1 MLKFTALFALSFA
14 AIAAAGASDGMLP
27 GDACDLSIFLRDH
40 DGPSSLD
47 SASSANEPVDLGNT
61 TFDPFAFVNYPV
73 IVNMMFNTQGMTQS
87 LAPTQT
93 EAAFAEMATSTQTAD
108 RDDEN
113 VVVDE
118 AGKHGAVAPENVGRC
133 VRVGSGCSSS
143 SCRGSMCYMGAED
156 HRCHVYKP
164 EACVNCYCVKVA

>member
-1 MLKFTALFALSFA
+1 
-14 AIAAAGASDGMLP
+14 
-27 GDACDLSIFLRDH
+27 
-40 DGPSSLD
+40 
-47 SASSANEPVDLGNT
+47 
-61 TFDPFAFVNYPV
+61 
-73 IVNMMFNTQGMTQS
+73 MTQS

-93 EAAFAEMATSTQTAD
+93 EAAFAEMATSTQTAGELFPHDYPMIFVDNKHVLD